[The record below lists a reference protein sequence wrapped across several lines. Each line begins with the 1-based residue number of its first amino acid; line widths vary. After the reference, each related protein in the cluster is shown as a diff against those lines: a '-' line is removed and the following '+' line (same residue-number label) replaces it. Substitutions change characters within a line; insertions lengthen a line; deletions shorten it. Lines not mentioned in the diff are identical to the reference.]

1 MNNQLNII
9 GYVGQNPRIVSFPDT
24 GNKVVKFSI
33 GVREFSNKEE
43 STLWFDVDAWN
54 GLGERI
60 MQTVK
65 KGREVMLTGRLAIS
79 VFTKEEG
86 GVKTEI
92 HKPVLKLSGFHLCGP
107 KPEDDAA
114 SAESAEQPKAKSRK
128 SA

>member
-9 GYVGQNPRIVSFPDT
+9 GYVGQDPRTVSFADT

-33 GVREFSNKEE
+33 GVREFSNQEE
-43 STLWFDVDAWN
+43 STLWIDVDAWN

-65 KGREVMLTGRLAIS
+65 KGREVMLTGRLAIG
-79 VFTKEEG
+79 VFTKDVN
-86 GVKTEI
+86 GVKTEV
-92 HKPVLKLSGFHLCGP
+92 HKPILKLSGFHLCGP
-107 KPEDDAA
+107 KPVEG
-114 SAESAEQPKAKSRK
+114 STGTETTEQPKAKARK

>member
-9 GYVGQNPRIVSFPDT
+9 GYVGQDPRTVSFPDT

-79 VFTKEEG
+79 VFTREEN
-86 GVKTEI
+86 GVKTEV

-107 KPEDDAA
+107 KPDDSA
-114 SAESAEQPKAKSRK
+114 SAESTEQPKAKSRK
-128 SA
+128 NA